1 MRCTLYIEIEPAEK
15 RIPQISLKRHR
26 DSNVIKKA
34 ELRIYHEARALL
46 MAMEERVSEYQAVVE
61 QQVIQMIEDKEQSL
75 NDHINEAYQSVIDGW
90 FVQQK
95 HWLDTAE
102 ERLEHLLAEQ
112 EESLALL
119 KDEIKHSI
127 ISAIQSR
134 LTKLSQ
140 SDNLICHLIEVL
152 HGEVEDEMK
161 SLKVEQV
168 RDNHGV
174 TLTIENQ
181 DSIISINTAELVNE
195 LHTGLGLI

>member
-1 MRCTLYIEIEPAEK
+1 MYIEIEPAEK

>member
-1 MRCTLYIEIEPAEK
+1 MYIEIEPAEK
-15 RIPQISLKRHR
+15 HIPQISLKRHR

-46 MAMEERVSEYQAVVE
+46 MAMEERVSEYQAIVE
-61 QQVIQMIEDKEQSL
+61 QQVTQMIEDKEQSL
-75 NDHINEAYQSVIDGW
+75 NDHINNAYQSVIDGW

-174 TLTIENQ
+174 TLSIENQ
-181 DSIISINTAELVNE
+181 DSIISINTAELINE
-195 LHTGLGLI
+195 LHIALGLI

>member
-1 MRCTLYIEIEPAEK
+1 MYIEIEPAEK
-15 RIPQISLKRHR
+15 RIPQISLKRNR

-46 MAMEERVSEYQAVVE
+46 MAMEERVSEYQAIVE
-61 QQVIQMIEDKEQSL
+61 QQVVQMIQDKEQSL
-75 NDHINEAYQSVIDGW
+75 NSHINEASQSVIDGW

-127 ISAIQSR
+127 ISAVQSR

-181 DSIISINTAELVNE
+181 DSIISINTAELINE

>member
-34 ELRIYHEARALL
+34 ELRTYHEARALL
-46 MAMEERVSEYQAVVE
+46 MAMEERVSEYQAIVE
-61 QQVIQMIEDKEQSL
+61 QQVTQMIEDKEQSL
-75 NDHINEAYQSVIDGW
+75 NDHINKAYQSVIDGW

-140 SDNLICHLIEVL
+140 SDNLICHLIQVL

-174 TLTIENQ
+174 TLSIENQ
-181 DSIISINTAELVNE
+181 DSIISINTAELINE
-195 LHTGLGLI
+195 LHTALGLI

>member
-46 MAMEERVSEYQAVVE
+46 MAMEERVSEYQAIVE
-61 QQVIQMIEDKEQSL
+61 QQVTQMIEDKEQSL
-75 NDHINEAYQSVIDGW
+75 NDHINNAYQSVIDGW

-161 SLKVEQV
+161 SLKIEQV

-174 TLTIENQ
+174 TLSIENQ
-181 DSIISINTAELVNE
+181 DSIISINTAELINE
-195 LHTGLGLI
+195 LHIALGLI

>member
-1 MRCTLYIEIEPAEK
+1 MYIEIEPAEK

-34 ELRIYHEARALL
+34 ELRTYHEARALL
-46 MAMEERVSEYQAVVE
+46 MAMEERVSEYQAIVE
-61 QQVIQMIEDKEQSL
+61 QQVTQMIEDKEQSL
-75 NDHINEAYQSVIDGW
+75 NDHINKAYQSVIDGW

-174 TLTIENQ
+174 TLSIENQ
-181 DSIISINTAELVNE
+181 DSIISINTAELINE
-195 LHTGLGLI
+195 LHIALGLI

>member
-1 MRCTLYIEIEPAEK
+1 
-15 RIPQISLKRHR
+15 
-26 DSNVIKKA
+26 
-34 ELRIYHEARALL
+34 
-46 MAMEERVSEYQAVVE
+46 MAMEERVSEYQAIVE
-61 QQVIQMIEDKEQSL
+61 QQVTQMIEDKEQSL
-75 NDHINEAYQSVIDGW
+75 NDHINNAYQSVIDGW

-174 TLTIENQ
+174 TLSIENQ
-181 DSIISINTAELVNE
+181 DSIISINTAELINE
-195 LHTGLGLI
+195 LHIALGLI

>member
-15 RIPQISLKRHR
+15 HIPQISLKRHR

-46 MAMEERVSEYQAVVE
+46 MAMEERVSEYQAIVE
-61 QQVIQMIEDKEQSL
+61 QQVTQMIEDKEQSL
-75 NDHINEAYQSVIDGW
+75 NDHINNAYQSVIDGW

-174 TLTIENQ
+174 TLSIENQ
-181 DSIISINTAELVNE
+181 DSIISINTAELINE
-195 LHTGLGLI
+195 LHIALGLI

>member
-1 MRCTLYIEIEPAEK
+1 MYIEIEPAEK

-26 DSNVIKKA
+26 DSNVIKNA
-34 ELRIYHEARALL
+34 ELRTYHEARALL
-46 MAMEERVSEYQAVVE
+46 MAMEERVSEYQAIVE
-61 QQVIQMIEDKEQSL
+61 QQVTQMIEDKEQSL
-75 NDHINEAYQSVIDGW
+75 NDHINKAYQSVIDGW

-174 TLTIENQ
+174 TLSIENQ
-181 DSIISINTAELVNE
+181 DSIISINTAELINE
-195 LHTGLGLI
+195 LHTALGLI

>member
-1 MRCTLYIEIEPAEK
+1 MYIEIEPAEK
-15 RIPQISLKRHR
+15 RIPQISLKRNR

-46 MAMEERVSEYQAVVE
+46 MAMEERVSEYQAIVE
-61 QQVIQMIEDKEQSL
+61 QQVVQMIQDKEQSL
-75 NDHINEAYQSVIDGW
+75 NSHINEASQSVIDGW

-95 HWLDTAE
+95 HWLETAE

>member
-1 MRCTLYIEIEPAEK
+1 MYIEIEPAEK

-34 ELRIYHEARALL
+34 ELRTYHEARALL
-46 MAMEERVSEYQAVVE
+46 MAMEERVSEYQAIVE
-61 QQVIQMIEDKEQSL
+61 QQVTQMIEDKEQSL
-75 NDHINEAYQSVIDGW
+75 NDHINKAYQSVIDGW

-140 SDNLICHLIEVL
+140 SDNLICHLIQVL

-174 TLTIENQ
+174 TLSIENQ
-181 DSIISINTAELVNE
+181 DSIISINTAELINE
-195 LHTGLGLI
+195 LHTALGLI

>member
-1 MRCTLYIEIEPAEK
+1 MYIEIEPAEK

-46 MAMEERVSEYQAVVE
+46 MAMEERVSEYQAIVE
-61 QQVIQMIEDKEQSL
+61 QQVTQMIEDKEQSL
-75 NDHINEAYQSVIDGW
+75 NDHINNAYQSVIDGW

-174 TLTIENQ
+174 TLSIENQ
-181 DSIISINTAELVNE
+181 DSIISINTAELINE
-195 LHTGLGLI
+195 LHIALGLI

>member
-1 MRCTLYIEIEPAEK
+1 MYIEIESAEK
-15 RIPQISLKRHR
+15 RIPQISLKRNR

-46 MAMEERVSEYQAVVE
+46 MAMEERVSEYQAIVE
-61 QQVIQMIEDKEQSL
+61 QQVVQMIQDKEQSL
-75 NDHINEAYQSVIDGW
+75 NSHINEASQSVIDGW

-127 ISAIQSR
+127 ISAVQSR

-181 DSIISINTAELVNE
+181 DSIISINTAELINE

>member
-1 MRCTLYIEIEPAEK
+1 MYIEIEPAEK

-46 MAMEERVSEYQAVVE
+46 MAMEERVSEYQAIVE
-61 QQVIQMIEDKEQSL
+61 QQVVQMIQDKEQSL
-75 NDHINEAYQSVIDGW
+75 NSHINEASQSVIDGW

-95 HWLDTAE
+95 HWLETAE

-112 EESLALL
+112 EESFALL

>member
-1 MRCTLYIEIEPAEK
+1 MYIEIEPAEK

-34 ELRIYHEARALL
+34 ELRTYHEARALL
-46 MAMEERVSEYQAVVE
+46 MAMEERVSEYQAIVE
-61 QQVIQMIEDKEQSL
+61 QQVTQMIEDKEQSL
-75 NDHINEAYQSVIDGW
+75 NDHINKAYQSVIDGW

-152 HGEVEDEMK
+152 HREVEDEMK

-168 RDNHGV
+168 RHNHGV
-174 TLTIENQ
+174 TLSIENQ
-181 DSIISINTAELVNE
+181 DSIISINTAELINE
-195 LHTGLGLI
+195 LHTALGLI

>member
-1 MRCTLYIEIEPAEK
+1 MYIEIEPAEK
-15 RIPQISLKRHR
+15 RIPQISLKRNR

-46 MAMEERVSEYQAVVE
+46 MAMEERVSEYQAIVE
-61 QQVIQMIEDKEQSL
+61 QQVVQMIQDKEQSL
-75 NDHINEAYQSVIDGW
+75 NSHINEASQSVIDGW

-161 SLKVEQV
+161 LLKVEQV

>member
-1 MRCTLYIEIEPAEK
+1 MYIEIEPAEK
-15 RIPQISLKRHR
+15 RIPQISLKRNR

-46 MAMEERVSEYQAVVE
+46 MAMEERVSEYQAIVE
-61 QQVIQMIEDKEQSL
+61 QQVVQMIQDKEQSL
-75 NDHINEAYQSVIDGW
+75 NSHINEASQSVIDGW
-90 FVQQK
+90 FLQQK
-95 HWLDTAE
+95 HWLETAE

-161 SLKVEQV
+161 LLKVEQV

>member
-1 MRCTLYIEIEPAEK
+1 MYIEIEPAEK
-15 RIPQISLKRHR
+15 RIPQISLKRNR

-46 MAMEERVSEYQAVVE
+46 MAMEERVSEYQAIVE
-61 QQVIQMIEDKEQSL
+61 QQVVQMIQDKEQSL
-75 NDHINEAYQSVIDGW
+75 NSHINEASQSVIDGW

-95 HWLDTAE
+95 HWLETAE

-161 SLKVEQV
+161 LLKVEQV

>member
-15 RIPQISLKRHR
+15 RIPQISLKRNR

-46 MAMEERVSEYQAVVE
+46 MAMEERVSEYQAIVE
-61 QQVIQMIEDKEQSL
+61 QQVVQMIQDKEQSL
-75 NDHINEAYQSVIDGW
+75 NSHINEASQSVIDGW

-161 SLKVEQV
+161 LLKVEQV

>member
-1 MRCTLYIEIEPAEK
+1 MYIEIEPAEK
-15 RIPQISLKRHR
+15 RIPQISLKRNR

-46 MAMEERVSEYQAVVE
+46 MAMEERVSEYQAIVE
-61 QQVIQMIEDKEQSL
+61 QQVVQMIQDKEQSL
-75 NDHINEAYQSVIDGW
+75 NSHINEASQSVIDGW

-95 HWLDTAE
+95 HWLETAE

-127 ISAIQSR
+127 ISAVQSR

>member
-1 MRCTLYIEIEPAEK
+1 MYIEIEPAEK

-34 ELRIYHEARALL
+34 ELRTYHEARALL
-46 MAMEERVSEYQAVVE
+46 MAMEERVSEYQAIVE
-61 QQVIQMIEDKEQSL
+61 QQVTQMIEDKEQSL
-75 NDHINEAYQSVIDGW
+75 NDHINKAYQSVIDAW

-112 EESLALL
+112 EESFVLL

-174 TLTIENQ
+174 TLSIENQ
-181 DSIISINTAELVNE
+181 DSIISINTAELINE
-195 LHTGLGLI
+195 LHTALGLI

>member
-1 MRCTLYIEIEPAEK
+1 MYIEIEPAEK
-15 RIPQISLKRHR
+15 CIPQISLKRHR

-34 ELRIYHEARALL
+34 ELRTYHEARALL
-46 MAMEERVSEYQAVVE
+46 MAMEERVSEYQAIVE
-61 QQVIQMIEDKEQSL
+61 QQVTQMIEDKEQSL
-75 NDHINEAYQSVIDGW
+75 NDHINKAYQSVIDGW

-174 TLTIENQ
+174 TLSIENQ
-181 DSIISINTAELVNE
+181 DSIISINTAELINE
-195 LHTGLGLI
+195 LHIALGLI

>member
-46 MAMEERVSEYQAVVE
+46 MAMEERVSEYQAIVE
-61 QQVIQMIEDKEQSL
+61 QQVTQMIEDKEQSL
-75 NDHINEAYQSVIDGW
+75 NDHINNAYQSVIDGW

-174 TLTIENQ
+174 TLSIENQ
-181 DSIISINTAELVNE
+181 DSIISINTAELINE
-195 LHTGLGLI
+195 LHIALGLI

>member
-1 MRCTLYIEIEPAEK
+1 MYIEIEPAEK

-46 MAMEERVSEYQAVVE
+46 MAMEERVSEYQAIVE
-61 QQVIQMIEDKEQSL
+61 QQVTQMIEDKEQSL
-75 NDHINEAYQSVIDGW
+75 NDHINNAYQSVIDGW

-161 SLKVEQV
+161 SLKIEQV

-174 TLTIENQ
+174 TLSIENQ
-181 DSIISINTAELVNE
+181 DSIISINTAELINE
-195 LHTGLGLI
+195 LHIALGLI

>member
-1 MRCTLYIEIEPAEK
+1 MYIEIEPAEK
-15 RIPQISLKRHR
+15 RIPQISLKRNR

-46 MAMEERVSEYQAVVE
+46 MAMEERVSEYQAIVE
-61 QQVIQMIEDKEQSL
+61 QQVVQMIQDKEQSL
-75 NDHINEAYQSVIDGW
+75 NSHINEASQSVIDGW

-127 ISAIQSR
+127 ISAVQSR

-181 DSIISINTAELVNE
+181 DSIISINTAELINE
-195 LHTGLGLI
+195 LHTGLWLI